1 MHDEAKAI
9 VHALN
14 NDRNQAQK
22 ARLEARMA
30 TTQINQKIHDI
41 AEARWKMLPIAVQRE
56 HDILAMDISE
66 LQWHVKQEKQELM
79 KAEEKLDYASTIN
92 KRLKADIDFN
102 KNHSPLV
109 EEKLRLEQA
118 AMTEIK
124 KEQVHQDEVLLHSRA
139 QLKVEE
145 EKFERRTSKI
155 NANKQKYED
164 KLDRVTKTLN
174 EIKNEL
180 EAKESG
186 LSFFHYVILLKL
198 VYQIHGES
206 RRVYS
211 RINRLLTVILDV
223 HFCRKANNLIHF
235 PVHMSDV

>member
-1 MHDEAKAI
+1 
-9 VHALN
+9 
-14 NDRNQAQK
+14 
-22 ARLEARMA
+22 
-30 TTQINQKIHDI
+30 
-41 AEARWKMLPIAVQRE
+41 MLPIAVQRE

-66 LQWHVKQEKQELM
+66 LQWHVKQEKQELI

-124 KEQVHQDEVLLHSRA
+124 KEQIHQDEVLLHSRA

-164 KLDRVTKTLN
+164 KLDKVTKTLDA
-174 EIKNEL
+174 IKNEL
-180 EAKESG
+180 AAKGPVEVI
-186 LSFFHYVILLKL
+186 FHFICL
-198 VYQIHGES
+198 
-206 RRVYS
+206 
-211 RINRLLTVILDV
+211 
-223 HFCRKANNLIHF
+223 
-235 PVHMSDV
+235 